1 MPFIPLRLPF
11 TPGVDVAGTV
21 IAVGRNVTTLAP
33 GDEVMGFIGIVGAF
47 AARAVVAAARL
58 ARKPASL
65 GFLEAAAVPAAS
77 LTAWQALH
85 EYGALQAGQTVLIH
99 AAAGGVGS
107 VAVQL
112 ARLAGAHVSATASA
126 GNRDYVQSLGAT
138 DVIDYTREHFAA
150 RTSKFDVVLDLVGG
164 DTQARSWSVLKP
176 GGTLA
181 STVSKPDRRM
191 EMSLHSGS
199 ISIANISPP
208 AGGLT
213 ALRFAQGNHDL
224 RRST

>member
-1 MPFIPLRLPF
+1 
-11 TPGVDVAGTV
+11 
-21 IAVGRNVTTLAP
+21 
-33 GDEVMGFIGIVGAF
+33 
-47 AARAVVAAARL
+47 
-58 ARKPASL
+58 
-65 GFLEAAAVPAAS
+65 
-77 LTAWQALH
+77 
-85 EYGALQAGQTVLIH
+85 LQAGQTVLIH

-138 DVIDYTREHFAA
+138 DVIDYNREHFAA

-181 STVSKPDRRM
+181 STVSKPDPV
-191 EMSLHSGS
+191 L
-199 ISIANISPP
+199 
-208 AGGLT
+208 
-213 ALRFAQGNHDL
+213 GNHVGATGKNFATRADEAL
-224 RRST
+224 LTTLAALHGSGQLGTHIDSVFPFPKASHALARSMSGHVRGKVLLDMGAYRSSGPEADRRRERK